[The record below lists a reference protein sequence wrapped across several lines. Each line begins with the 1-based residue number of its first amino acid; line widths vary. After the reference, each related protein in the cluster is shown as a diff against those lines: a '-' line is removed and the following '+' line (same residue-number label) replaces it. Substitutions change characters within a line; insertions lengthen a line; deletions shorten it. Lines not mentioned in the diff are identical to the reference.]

1 MFEKTVKFISE
12 ESFVQ
17 HVNITSNTIK
27 NDLINLIKIENYV
40 QQLEGTS
47 LIMRGSIWI
56 SLAFELIIFT
66 NLKNIIS
73 DKWQS
78 IKGDKHTWDP
88 YCHLVAETGT
98 WFIPMEQP
106 ALKM

>member
-1 MFEKTVKFISE
+1 MFKPIRKLLDRHKLSKPWFRFFLQRMFEKTVKFISE

-73 DKWQS
+73 DK
-78 IKGDKHTWDP
+78 
-88 YCHLVAETGT
+88 
-98 WFIPMEQP
+98 
-106 ALKM
+106 